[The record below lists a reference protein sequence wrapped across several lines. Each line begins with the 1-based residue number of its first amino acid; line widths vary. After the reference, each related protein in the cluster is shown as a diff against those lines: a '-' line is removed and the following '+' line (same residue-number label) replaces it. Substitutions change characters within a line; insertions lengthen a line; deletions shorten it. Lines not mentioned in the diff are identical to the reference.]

1 MEIVIIEKTAFDMLL
16 AGVKALEDRVRTL
29 AEKGGDRR
37 MDGHGGRVPYAEHNP
52 EDLAGHARQARHC
65 IFPNRTQVLLQ
76 AGGCGTAVARSR
88 NGTTVRL
95 TLEVCH

>member
-16 AGVKALEDRVRTL
+16 AGVKALEGQGEDACR
-29 AEKGGDRR
+29 KGRRPPPCR

-65 IFPNRTQVLLQ
+65 IFPNRDASSIT
-76 AGGCGTAVARSR
+76 GRRMWNGCCPFPKRDNRPSDT
-88 NGTTVRL
+88 
-95 TLEVCH
+95 